1 MDQFIARL
9 AAHSSAI
16 PKTYSIV
23 LRAGLWAVLGS
34 LAVWWIARGKLG
46 AFGHWHLLAC
56 IWLGIGWLV
65 LAETLWHYGGR
76 SRAEVVSASRDFYGV
91 LTVYEHRKDQ
101 PEGHH
106 FLLQHGRI
114 THGLQFVDP
123 ERATW
128 ATTYYGAESGIGL
141 AMQAL
146 PRGSRRIG
154 LVGLGTGTLPPMAG
168 PGITCAST
176 RLNPQI
182 QRLAGSLFKYLGRCP
197 AKVEVAPGDAR
208 LSLEREPSQQFDLLA
223 LDAFS
228 SDAIP
233 VHLLTREAFELY
245 GRHLKPNGVLAVH
258 ISNHYLDLEPVVA
271 NLARRFNYK
280 AALINYDETGRNLV
294 ALLLDLDAADP
305 RREIPPMAGHR
316 PRRLSAPGPKD
327 QGAAVDG

>member
-1 MDQFIARL
+1 M
-9 AAHSSAI
+9 
-16 PKTYSIV
+16 
-23 LRAGLWAVLGS
+23 LGS
-34 LAVWWIARGKLG
+34 LTVAWIARGKFRG
-46 AFGHWHLLAC
+46 FRHWHLLAC
-56 IWLGIGWLV
+56 IWLGIGWLA
-65 LAETLWHYGGR
+65 LAETLWHYGCGP
-76 SRAEVVSASRDFYGV
+76 RAEVVLAWRDFYGA

-146 PRGSRRIG
+146 PAGSRRIG
-154 LVGLGTGTLPPMAG
+154 LVGLGTGTLAAYGRAG
-168 PGITCAST
+168 DCLRIYE
-176 RLNPQI
+176 LNPQI
-182 QRLAGSLFKYLGRCP
+182 ERLARSPFTYLSHCP
-197 AKVEVAPGDAR
+197 AKVEVVPGDAR

-271 NLARRFNYK
+271 NLARHFNYK
-280 AALINYDETGRNLV
+280 AALINYDGADETWWLYSSTWM
-294 ALLLDLDAADP
+294 LLTHDEKLLQWPGIAQAAHPLRDNKTP
-305 RREIPPMAGHR
+305 WPLWTDDFTSLFQI
-316 PRRLSAPGPKD
+316 LK
-327 QGAAVDG
+327 